1 MVRDVLFVAAGGAI
15 GSALRYSAMVWI
27 SQRLSQGFPWH
38 TFLVNVTGSFLL
50 GLLLS
55 VSVEHGGWDRWT
67 LFLGIGVLGG
77 FTTFSTFAFESLRLL
92 EDGLLGAGA
101 ANMVLSVVLGVAA
114 AAAGIAL
121 GRAI

>member
-1 MVRDVLFVAAGGAI
+1 MLRDILFVAAGGAI

-38 TFLVNVTGSFLL
+38 TFIVNVTGSFLL

-55 VSVEHGGWDRWT
+55 LSVEHGGWDRFT
-67 LFLGIGVLGG
+67 IFLGIGVLGG
-77 FTTFSTFAFESLRLL
+77 FTTFSTFSFESLRLL
-92 EDGLLGAGA
+92 EEGMLGAGV
-101 ANMVLSVVLGVAA
+101 ANMALSVVVGVAA

-121 GRAI
+121 GRTV

>member
-1 MVRDVLFVAAGGAI
+1 MLRDVLFVAAGGAI

-38 TFLVNVTGSFLL
+38 TFLVNVTGSFVL

-77 FTTFSTFAFESLRLL
+77 FTTFSTFSFESLRLI
-92 EDGLLGAGA
+92 EDGLVGVGA
-101 ANMVLSVVLGVAA
+101 ANMLLSVVVGVAA

-121 GRAI
+121 GRTI